1 MKKTIAAIGLV
12 FFLAVT
18 VKARAADLSGT
29 WKGSF
34 ELNGDSIPLTLRLT
48 ASDGAVTGTVEG
60 PLTTAAI
67 HDGKFAG
74 DTVTFW
80 MNTDYQG
87 TAYRV
92 DYSGKISED
101 QIAFTLGTHDGSWSS
116 TLIVKRGA
124 VAQPSAATD
133 VTGTWKGAFDFDGN
147 SVPLTFQLKQAGA
160 VVTGTV
166 EGLPTTPAAIH
177 DGKMNGD
184 SVTFWVDT
192 DYQGTTYRLDYSGKA
207 DGGQLGFTFGTN
219 DGGWAGTLT
228 ATKDMRAGTQ

>member
-1 MKKTIAAIGLV
+1 MKKAIAVIGLV
-12 FFLAVT
+12 LFLAVA

-67 HDGKFAG
+67 HDGKFAA

-87 TAYRV
+87 TTYRV

-116 TLIVKRGA
+116 LLIVKRSA
-124 VAQPSAATD
+124 EAQSPAATD
-133 VTGTWKGAFDFDGN
+133 VSGTWKGAFDFDGN
-147 SVPLTFQLKQAGA
+147 SMPLTFQLKQAGA

-184 SVTFWVDT
+184 SVTFWVLT
-192 DYQGTTYRLDYSGKA
+192 DYQGETYKLVYNGKINA
-207 DGGQLGFTFGTN
+207 EKIQFNFGTD
-219 DGGWAGTLT
+219 DGGWT
-228 ATKDMRAGTQ
+228 ATLMTTKAIEGGTQ